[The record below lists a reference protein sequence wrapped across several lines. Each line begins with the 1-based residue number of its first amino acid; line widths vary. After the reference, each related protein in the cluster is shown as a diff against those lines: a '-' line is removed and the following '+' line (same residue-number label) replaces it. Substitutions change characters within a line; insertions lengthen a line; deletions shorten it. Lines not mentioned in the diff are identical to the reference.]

1 MYNVKVQC
9 VKSGNVKDVVV
20 GETYY
25 VFDGFL
31 HTRYCPWAREQE
43 KPYLSIDELNQNES
57 ECGNEF
63 IEVEILEKSKEMV
76 IM

>member
-9 VKSGNVKDVVV
+9 VKSGNLKDVIV
-20 GETYY
+20 GDYYY
-25 VFDGFL
+25 VIDGFL

-43 KPYLSIDELNQNES
+43 KPYLNIDELNNNEQ

-63 IEVEILEKSKEMV
+63 IEVEMVDTTFELIL
-76 IM
+76 